1 MAVEDPSDKLQPRL
15 QPEPQPDPEP
25 QPQPEPEQEPEQE
38 QDLFEHYRFE
48 VNPRQSLLR
57 IDKYVTAKIEN
68 ASRTRVQA
76 AALAGNILVND
87 GTVKPSY
94 RVKPGDIIQIVLP
107 NPPREIELIPQ
118 DLPINIVYED
128 DDVIVVNKAPG

>member
-1 MAVEDPSDKLQPRL
+1 MAEEDPSD
-15 QPEPQPDPEP
+15 QPEQ
-25 QPQPEPEQEPEQE
+25 QQEQE

-57 IDKYVTAKIEN
+57 IDKYITAKIEN

-87 GTVKPSY
+87 GPVKPSY
-94 RVKPGDIIQIVLP
+94 RVKPGDVIQIVLP
-107 NPPREIELIPQ
+107 NPPREIELSPQ
-118 DLPINIVYED
+118 DLPINIIYED
-128 DDVIVVNKAPG
+128 DDVIVVNKAPGMVVHPAYGNYS